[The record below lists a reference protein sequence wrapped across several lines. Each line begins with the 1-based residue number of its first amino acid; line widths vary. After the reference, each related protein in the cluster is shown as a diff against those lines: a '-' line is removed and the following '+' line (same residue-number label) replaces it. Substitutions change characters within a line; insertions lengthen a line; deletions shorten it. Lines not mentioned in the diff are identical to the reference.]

1 MPVFLR
7 ERNTRLV
14 ELMDQ
19 PDVSLATLFRTY
31 DGFARLNPVLARW
44 RWVYD
49 THLVPLMRREPQ
61 KHYTLLDIGCG
72 GGDLIRRF
80 KAWSEQDGFKLS
92 VLGIDPDPRAEAY
105 LVLVDRHSHIHYR
118 CCTLETLVQEQA
130 RFDFV
135 ISNHLL
141 HHLSDAELQHLLEQ
155 ATSVCQGLVVMND
168 IERSVWALMA
178 FSFSWLF
185 FWRTFIPV
193 DGARSIRRSFT
204 KAELLQRVSPPW
216 KVHQRFPFRLLLT
229 RSCS

>member
-7 ERNTRLV
+7 ERNTRLI

-19 PDVSLATLFRTY
+19 PDVSLTALFRTY

-44 RWVYD
+44 GSVYD

-61 KHYTLLDIGCG
+61 KQYTLLDIGCG
-72 GGDLIRRF
+72 GGDLLRSL
-80 KAWSEQDGFKLS
+80 KAWAESDGFKLS

-105 LVLVDRHSHIHYR
+105 VVLVDKQSHIHYR

-141 HHLSDAELQHLLEQ
+141 HHLKDAELQNLLEQ
-155 ATSVCQGLVVMND
+155 ATEVCRGLVVMND
-168 IERSVWALMA
+168 IERSDWAFLA

-204 KAELLQRVSPPW
+204 KEELQQRVSAPW
-216 KVHQRFPFRLLLT
+216 KVQRRFPFRLLLT